1 MEKCMEKKINKV
13 GEQLMSIEKV
23 RVGVFICH
31 CGGNISDV
39 VDVEKVKE
47 EISKVDGVV
56 VCKTHEYM
64 CSDPGQEQIIKAI
77 REQGIN
83 RVVIAACTPNMH
95 INTFRKTLI
104 SANLNPYLLEI
115 ANIREQCSWV
125 HEDRDL
131 ATLKAIDIVRGA
143 VKRAQYLEPLE
154 PLKTQVLRDVL
165 VIGGGI
171 AGIVTSIELAEK
183 GFRVYLLERGPS
195 IGGHMAQL
203 TKTFPTLD
211 CSQCILTP
219 KMVQVAQDP
228 NIKIIT
234 MAEVDKVEGSPGNY
248 RVLVRKKPRYVD
260 LSKCVA
266 CGECEKICPVKVP
279 SEFEVGLSYR
289 KAIYQPFK
297 QAIPRA
303 YVIDDKHCLYIN
315 KGVCRLCERVCK
327 GNAIDFNQ
335 KEEYLELNVGAIVV
349 CTGFEQL
356 NPSLLEEYGFGKS
369 PDIITNLQFERVL
382 AYGMGRP
389 SDGKI
394 PKKIAF
400 VLCVGSRSRNRENC
414 VQYCCKIGCMV
425 AIKQALIAKMIS
437 PDTDTWIFYTDI
449 RADGKGYEEFYIRA
463 QEKGVHFVRGSVSE
477 IRPTRNGVVI
487 KSEDTTLG
495 IGIEEK
501 FDLVVLS
508 PAIIPSMGTSDL
520 ARKLKLQ
527 IGMDGFFVERHYKLN
542 PVDSQR
548 DGIFI
553 AGCALGPKD
562 IREVT
567 LEASA
572 VASRIATFLGKGE
585 IDISPETARIIKEKC
600 DNCRICINICPVAA
614 IEEKPDGLAVNALSC
629 IGCGLCVS
637 NCPRGA
643 IDLPNS
649 TEKQILAQIQGI
661 TEKGIKP
668 KIIAFLERQTAYGS
682 ADLAGLSRA
691 IYPPNIEIIRVPT
704 TGRIGIRHVLY
715 AFAMGADGVI
725 LVEDEGGVLS
735 EKIYREHVNRIRNE
749 LQKYGLH
756 FRFSAISTTLPQYD
770 KLINVFNTMA
780 SRINRMGSL
789 SEDSRLQVRQLLEK
803 QSSKI

>member
-1 MEKCMEKKINKV
+1 
-13 GEQLMSIEKV
+13 MSSDEARI
-23 RVGVFICH
+23 GVFICH

-39 VDVEKVKE
+39 VDVEKVRE
-47 EISKVDGVV
+47 EISRVDGVV
-56 VCKTHEYM
+56 SCKTYIYV
-64 CSDPGQEQIIKAI
+64 CSDPGQQQIIKAI
-77 REQGIN
+77 KEQGVN

-95 INTFRKTLI
+95 INTFRRTLI
-104 SANLNPYLLEI
+104 SAGLNPYLLEI

-125 HEDRDL
+125 HEDRNL
-131 ATLKAIDIVRGA
+131 ATLKAIDIIRGA
-143 VKRAQYLEPLE
+143 VERARYLEPLE
-154 PLKTQVLRDVL
+154 PIKARVSRNVL

-171 AGIVTSIELAEK
+171 AGITTSIELAEK
-183 GFRVYLLERGPS
+183 GFRTYLLERGPS
-195 IGGHMAQL
+195 IGGHMAQF

-219 KMVQVAQDP
+219 KMVQAAQDP
-228 NIKIIT
+228 NIEIIT
-234 MAEVDKVEGSPGNY
+234 MAEVEKVDGSPGNY

-279 SEFEVGLSYR
+279 SEFDAGIYHR

-303 YVIDDKHCLYIN
+303 YVIDDKHCLFIN
-315 KGVCRLCERVCK
+315 KGVCRLCEKVCK
-327 GNAIDFNQ
+327 ANAIDFSQ

-356 NPSLLEEYGFGKS
+356 DPSSLDEYGFKKS
-369 PDIITNLQFERVL
+369 PDIVTNLQFERIL
-382 AYGMGRP
+382 ANGMRRP
-389 SDGKI
+389 SDGKV
-394 PKKIAF
+394 PRRIAF
-400 VLCVGSRSRNRENC
+400 VLCVGSRTRNRENC

-425 AIKQALIAKMIS
+425 AVKQALIAKMIS

-449 RADGKGYEEFYIRA
+449 RASGKGYEEFYMKA
-463 QEKGVHFVRGSVSE
+463 QEKGVRFIRGSVSE
-477 IRPTRNGVVI
+477 VRPTKDGVVI

-501 FDLVVLS
+501 FDLVVLTT
-508 PAIIPSMGTSDL
+508 AIVPSVGTSDL
-520 ARKLKLQ
+520 SRKLKLQ

-562 IREVT
+562 IRETV
-567 LEASA
+567 LEASS

-585 IDISPETARIIKEKC
+585 INISPEVAQITEEKC
-600 DNCRICINICPVAA
+600 NHCKMCINVCPVTA
-614 IEEKPDGLAVNALSC
+614 IEERPEGLTVNPLSC

-643 IDLPNS
+643 IDLSNS
-649 TEKQILAQIQGI
+649 TEKQILAQIRGI
-661 TEKGIKP
+661 SEKGIRP
-668 KIIAFLERQTAYGS
+668 KIIAFLEQQTAYGS
-682 ADLAGLSRA
+682 ADLAGLSRVK
-691 IYPPNIEIIRVPT
+691 YPPNIEIIRVPT
-704 TGRIGIRHVLY
+704 TGRIGVRHVLY
-715 AFAMGADGVI
+715 AFAMGADGVM

-735 EKIYREHVNRIRNE
+735 EKVYREHVNRIRNE

-770 KLINVFNTMA
+770 KLVNAFNNMT
-780 SRINRMGSL
+780 SRISRMGPL
-789 SEDSRLQVRQLLEK
+789 PEDLRLQIQQALREQL
-803 QSSKI
+803 S